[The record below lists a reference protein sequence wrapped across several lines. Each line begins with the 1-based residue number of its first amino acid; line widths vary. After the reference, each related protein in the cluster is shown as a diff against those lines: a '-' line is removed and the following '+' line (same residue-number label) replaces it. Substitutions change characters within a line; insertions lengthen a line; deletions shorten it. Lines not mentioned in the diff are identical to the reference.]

1 MKSKAIFAV
10 TLGAMLS
17 VTAAAWTPGAFAQA
31 APANQAAAPASAD
44 LTDGE
49 IRKVDKTTG
58 KITIKH
64 GRIKHLDMP
73 AMTMVFQARDA
84 TLLDK
89 VQAGDKVRFGADKD
103 GEKLIVTD
111 IQPIR

>member
-49 IRKVDKTTG
+49 IRKV
-58 KITIKH
+58 
-64 GRIKHLDMP
+64 
-73 AMTMVFQARDA
+73 A
-84 TLLDK
+84 LLQK
-89 VQAGDKVRFGADKD
+89 S
-103 GEKLIVTD
+103 
-111 IQPIR
+111 